1 MRVLADQID
10 RVLQIQKNY
19 NNYSLEERKTAPE
32 FIERGQLVEE
42 SIVNF
47 YNNFLNKYN
56 EQFIYKGL
64 WNVAGSNG
72 KFKYFSKVPW
82 TRIYVP
88 DFSESAT
95 KGFYITNLF
104 SFDGSCMYLSLNQAS
119 FESMNFIKLE
129 PEVIM
134 ERVNWAREISK
145 TYLDTS
151 NLEEEINLSV
161 NKGDKAY
168 QYQKT
173 NIYSKKL
180 KINEIP
186 DDEDIEKSLLN
197 FIQSLEAIYSNLSR
211 GKVFSN
217 HFEISEELINENYE
231 LAYVSNSNSGQGL
244 LKYEE
249 RNAVDKHGMLKAKEY
264 FKSLGWD
271 VKDVSKVYG
280 GGRDLDCKK
289 DGIEKV
295 VEVKSTTTQNPSSVY
310 LTKNEVCKSREDPA
324 KSVLLIVSGIEWVDR
339 TNLKLEGGD
348 VKEIYPWRID
358 DEKLHA
364 EKYKYTI

>member
-1 MRVLADQID
+1 M
-10 RVLQIQKNY
+10 
-19 NNYSLEERKTAPE
+19 
-32 FIERGQLVEE
+32 
-42 SIVNF
+42 
-47 YNNFLNKYN
+47 
-56 EQFIYKGL
+56 
-64 WNVAGSNG
+64 
-72 KFKYFSKVPW
+72 PW

-145 TYLDTS
+145 NYLDTS

-161 NKGDKAY
+161 SKGDKAY

-180 KINEIP
+180 KTNEIP

-197 FIQSLEAIYSNLSR
+197 FIQSLEAIYSNLSK

-231 LAYVSNSNSGQGL
+231 LASVSNSNSGQGL

-289 DGIEKV
+289 NGIEKV
-295 VEVKSTTTQNPSSVY
+295 VEVKKTNTSSSSNNKIKKPSSLEIETSRLLNSALANGLISGSIPY
-310 LTKNEVCKSREDPA
+310 KQLKNELENEFKRKNTSDYLRIIFKPHTDDFWAKKDKFQGYYVKSDN
-324 KSVLLIVSGIEWVDR
+324 K
-339 TNLKLEGGD
+339 LKLIPISYFD
-348 VKEIYPWRID
+348 LTSKSKEE
-358 DEKLHA
+358 EKRRAFLKK
-364 EKYKYTI
+364 ETKFSWLT